1 MAIDKFELPRLDW
14 HDAEGRI
21 YKDALIENFNA
32 IEAKLIELSG
42 LTPLDIILPDISNMT
57 YEDVTLASQD
67 NKVVNLKSFVDIMQI
82 MGFPLDCEFNGKTL
96 ARLDYY
102 DEEYKRKT
110 LTDVKLDNLGTNGKN
125 YVYLDYSGDTVYVSD
140 DNSNPNGDILIG
152 VYADGIIYGS
162 SKGKGYIDVNVLQLL
177 SRMQFQPQ
185 LYQASGRGR
194 KVAFS
199 ADGSVTFIGYG
210 GKDQQWLDADCSD
223 YGKIIR
229 EAEED

>member
-57 YEDVTLASQD
+57 YEDVTLASPD

-82 MGFPLDCEFNGKTL
+82 KGFPLVCEFNGKTL

-102 DEEYKRKT
+102 DEEYKRKN
-110 LTDVKLDNLGTNGKN
+110 LTDVELNDLGTDGKN
-125 YVYLDYSGDTVYVSD
+125 YVYLDYSEDTVYVSD

-162 SKGKGYIDVNVLQLL
+162 NKGKGYVDVNVLQLL

-185 LYQASGRGR
+185 LYQTSGRGR

-199 ADGSVTFIGYG
+199 ADGSVVFVGYG
-210 GKDQQWLDADCSD
+210 GKDQQWIDADCSD

-229 EAEED
+229 KAEED